1 MLWSNFNTR
10 NNFLVAVAAE
20 KGQPTVLNLMAP
32 LTVFFT
38 LKYCFL
44 MTIYTTRYNKI
55 TWNFV
60 HPLCVL
66 YFALGLTHGTQH
78 GANTPWYTK
87 VSSGISENISLPTW
101 LDWVKFLKGL
111 LHSGQPP
118 ASSPYSNGG
127 SPASPAG
134 GTEAQV
140 WIKVTL

>member
-1 MLWSNFNTR
+1 MIATLCCGQTLTLLGTYSSRSW
-10 NNFLVAVAAE
+10 
-20 KGQPTVLNLMAP
+20 KGPTHSSQSDGS
-32 LTVFFT
+32 T
-38 LKYCFL
+38 YCFL
-44 MTIYTTRYNKI
+44 FSNDYLHNQVQQDNMKLS
-55 TWNFV
+55 V

-66 YFALGLTHGTQH
+66 YFALGLTHRTQH

-101 LDWVKFLKGL
+101 LDWAQFLKGL